1 MEQHKINFVI
11 GAKKILSV
19 NSLYASATLF
29 QRGKYVSTIYKSKE
43 AKNAETY
50 IKDQVNLLNIPEN
63 YPWVNQDTLFKLTI
77 CVIFKSG
84 ILSRDLDNC
93 LKLIQDGIFR
103 ALGINDSHV
112 IEIQANKCF
121 CSDLSEEKICISLE
135 EISNINKLRFD
146 YIPKPSIVWC
156 EETLSKYK
164 DFGKRKTKGVIY
176 KTQTKEQ
183 ANSFVYI
190 LDPKKGITYNTLG
203 DIREDLLYVSKEIK
217 LAYIFV
223 LGTKEDWGNIWND
236 LEEFKNLVN
245 EYSSNYSGIKL
256 HYINSMDEV
265 YDFIK

>member
-1 MEQHKINFVI
+1 MEEHKINFVI
-11 GAKKILSV
+11 GARKILSV
-19 NSLYASATLF
+19 NSLYASTTLLKY
-29 QRGKYVSTIYKSKE
+29 GKYVSTIYKSKE

-63 YPWVNQDTLFKLTI
+63 YPWVNQDTLFKLTV

-146 YIPKPSIVWC
+146 YIPKPEIVWC
-156 EETLSKYK
+156 EETLNKYK
-164 DFGKRKTKGVIY
+164 DFGKRKTRGVIY
-176 KTQTKEQ
+176 KTSIKEQ
-183 ANSFVYI
+183 ANSYVYI
-190 LDPKKGITYNTLG
+190 LDPNKMTYNTFG
-203 DIREDLLYVSKEIK
+203 NIREDLDYVSREIK

-223 LGTKEDWGNIWND
+223 LGTEQDWGNIWKD
-236 LEEFKNLVN
+236 LEEFKNIVN

-256 HYINSMDEV
+256 QCINSRDEI
-265 YDFIK
+265 YDLIK